1 MKRNLDSKGFAV
13 SPFVII
19 ALILLGAILAVHFTK
34 IDDTKSKSIAREG
47 KLNKAILNIEE
58 PKATLQS
65 RALFSAYQAAYD
77 AGKKGISDEDELK
90 KFLREKIA
98 EDLNSKSELD
108 DVTLSGNFKV
118 AVDDSDKK
126 KGFRVHTIP
135 EGTKKVEV
143 VGDVVMSSTV
153 GVDKFVGARIFLL
166 RDLAED
172 DTKERFSRH
181 LADIL
186 KEKLE
191 KEFGAKC
198 KVNLKQGGYD
208 MNISCERKGAPPS
221 NPPVNDRNYA
231 ARFFENS
238 IVDLED
244 DVVKGECFPEF
255 NDNKCII
262 KFKPKEMTVEI
273 DKKFI

>member
-34 IDDTKSKSIAREG
+34 IDDAKSKSIAREG

-77 AGKKGISDEDELK
+77 AGKKGISDEDELRE
-90 KFLREKIA
+90 FLNTNIM
-98 EDLNSKSELD
+98 EDLNSYESDILAP
-108 DVTLSGNFKV
+108 GNFKV
-118 AVDDSDKK
+118 EVDAPDKD
-126 KGFRVHTIP
+126 KGFIVHTTP
-135 EGTKKVEV
+135 KGTKKVEV

-172 DTKERFSRH
+172 DTEERFSSH

-191 KEFGAKC
+191 KEFGVNC
-198 KVNLKQGGYD
+198 QVNLKQGGYD

-221 NPPVNDRNYA
+221 NPPVNDGNYV

-255 NDNKCII
+255 NEHKCII
-262 KFKPKEMTVEI
+262 KFKPKELGVEI
-273 DKKFI
+273 EKKFM